1 MLKWQKGNHPQDG
14 IWWKHWYDWFY
25 DEWDTSG
32 ADEAVEDSFNDFLD
46 KGLKVF
52 GIFTQ
57 IYKSH
62 SISISNLILIKADS
76 LKFSLNS
83 DILFAY
89 LLSRGEILS

>member
-1 MLKWQKGNHPQDG
+1 MDC
-14 IWWKHWYDWFY
+14 
-25 DEWDTSG
+25 
-32 ADEAVEDSFNDFLD
+32 LD

-52 GIFTQ
+52 GRLMQ